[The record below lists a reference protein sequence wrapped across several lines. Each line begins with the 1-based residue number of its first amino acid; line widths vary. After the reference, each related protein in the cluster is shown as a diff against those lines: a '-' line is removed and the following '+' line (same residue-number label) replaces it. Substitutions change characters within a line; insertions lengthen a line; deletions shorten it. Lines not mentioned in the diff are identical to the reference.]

1 MNDQNVALRLSR
13 ASGIL
18 VHLTSLPGRFGLG
31 DVGPHAYRLVDFLAA
46 HQQRLWQV
54 LPLGSTSNGVDYSPY
69 VALSAFA
76 GNPLLISIEALVE
89 ENLLPAT
96 VLQTTPTLPEGVADY
111 PTASRVK
118 SALCRMASERFAT
131 AATASQ
137 KAAFDEFCQ
146 RQQGWLDDYAL
157 FMALRET
164 FQETSWDTWEPAL
177 ARREE
182 SALNEWRVK
191 LAQDVRYYHHE
202 QFFFF
207 TQWMRLKTYAN
218 QRGVKIIGDLPI
230 YVGFDSAEVWA
241 HPELFQLDSRTNAP
255 QVVAGVPP
263 DYFSETGQRWGN
275 PLYRWHDEHGQLVE
289 GVVDWWLRRIRSTF
303 ELVDLVRIDH
313 FRGFEAYW
321 SIPADEETAV
331 NGHWVK
337 GPGAALFSRVREALG
352 ELPVIAEDL
361 GVITPEVEALR
372 LQFGFPGMKILQFA
386 FGGDAHN
393 PYLPHNYP
401 DSRYVVYTGTHDN
414 DTLCGW
420 FHSANP
426 ETQSSVL
433 RYLARTQADELH
445 WQCIR
450 LAFSSIAT
458 LAVIPLQDVLGL
470 GSEGRMNL
478 PGQPQGNW
486 RWRYLPDA
494 LRPELG
500 ARLAEL
506 SIIYGRE
513 RS

>member
-1 MNDQNVALRLSR
+1 MNDANAASR
-13 ASGIL
+13 FPRAGGIL
-18 VHLTSLPGRFGLG
+18 LHLTSLPGRFGLG
-31 DVGPHAYRLVDFLAA
+31 DLGLAAYRFVDFLAA

-54 LPLGSTSNGVDYSPY
+54 LPLGPTSNGVDYSPY

-96 VLQTTPTLPEGVADY
+96 VLETTPTLPEGAADY
-111 PTASRVK
+111 PAASGGK

-131 AATASQ
+131 VASASQ
-137 KAAFDEFCQ
+137 KAAFDEFCHH
-146 RQQGWLDDYAL
+146 QQWWLNDYAL

-164 FQETSWDTWEPAL
+164 FQETSWDTWEPAI

-182 SALNEWRVK
+182 SALNEWRAK
-191 LAQDVRYYHHE
+191 LAQDVLYYHHE

-207 TQWMRLKTYAN
+207 TQWAKLKNYAS
-218 QRGVKIIGDLPI
+218 QQGVKIMGDLPI

-241 HPELFQLDSRTNAP
+241 HPELFQLDSDTGAP
-255 QVVAGVPP
+255 RVVAGVPP

-275 PLYRWHDEHGQLVE
+275 PLYQWHDEHGQLGE

-414 DTLCGW
+414 DTIYGW
-420 FHSANP
+420 FHSASP
-426 ETQSSVL
+426 ETQAAVL
-433 RYLARTQADELH
+433 RYVDRTQADDLH
-445 WQCIR
+445 WQFIR

-458 LAVIPLQDVLGL
+458 LAVVPLQDVLGL
-470 GSEGRMNL
+470 GSDGRMNL

-506 SIIYGRE
+506 TTTYGRE
-513 RS
+513 